1 MLTTEQRWG
10 YTGTILCTT
19 NGGVNWNLQS
29 SGTTVILFCVSFTD
43 ANTETVVGAT
53 GTIVRTTNGGVNWN
67 SQSSGLTS
75 ALNDVSFTD
84 ANNGTVVSETGG
96 TILRTTNGG
105 VNWNSQYCGTITN
118 FLYAVSCADANN
130 ATVVGGGGTILRTGI
145 PPLPAP
151 TLVSPTNGAINLSPT
166 IKFDWN
172 SVPTATSYR
181 IRVANDSLF
190 TSIVKDSTV
199 SIDSL
204 VLSGFLANQLYYWK
218 VAAINTAGTGLYST
232 VWNFRINPV
241 GINNYSSI
249 IPKEF

>member
-1 MLTTEQRWG
+1 MLFPSLMLTTEQRWG

-43 ANTETVVGAT
+43 AN
-53 GTIVRTTNGGVNWN
+53 
-67 SQSSGLTS
+67 
-75 ALNDVSFTD
+75 
-84 ANNGTVVSETGG
+84 NGTVVG
-96 TILRTTNGG
+96 
-105 VNWNSQYCGTITN
+105 
-118 FLYAVSCADANN
+118 D
-130 ATVVGGGGTILRTGI
+130 GGTILRTGI